1 MKNSKKTCV
10 ETKNENISLQNVLET
25 KENANENAKIE
36 TDGKERENITQEN
49 KNLNKKEE
57 FIRALKFLGFSLSA
71 GIIQI
76 GSFEI
81 MYTLIGW
88 DNWWATYLISITLSV
103 IWNFTFNRKFTFKS
117 ANNVPIAMLLVLA
130 YYAVFTP
137 ISVFGGQVLENIGW
151 NGTIV
156 TLLMMVLNFVTEFV
170 YDRFVVFRKSINTNS
185 LAKEK
190 QN

>member
-10 ETKNENISLQNVLET
+10 ETKNENISLQNGLET

-137 ISVFGGQVLENIGW
+137 ISVFGGQALENIGW

>member
-1 MKNSKKTCV
+1 MKNSKKTSV
-10 ETKNENISLQNVLET
+10 ETKNENISLQNDLET
-25 KENANENAKIE
+25 KENANENAKIK

-71 GIIQI
+71 GVIQL

-88 DNWWATYLISITLSV
+88 NNWWATYLISITLSV

-137 ISVFGGQVLENIGW
+137 ISVFGGQALENIGW

-170 YDRFVVFRKSINTNS
+170 YDRYVVFRKSINTNS